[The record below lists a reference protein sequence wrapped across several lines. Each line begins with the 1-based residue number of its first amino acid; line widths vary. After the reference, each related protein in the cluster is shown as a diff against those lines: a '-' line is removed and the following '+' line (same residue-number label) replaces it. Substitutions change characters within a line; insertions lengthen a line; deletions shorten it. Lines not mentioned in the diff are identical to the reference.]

1 MVMTQL
7 KYRQFCPDARVA
19 LAFAAIYVLWGG
31 TFLAIRIAV
40 LQLPPF
46 FASGVR
52 FFIAGAVLYSFR
64 RLRGDPSPTLEEWR
78 SIGLTALCLFVAT
91 YASLFWAE
99 QFVPSGVASV
109 LEATL
114 PITAMVLEVFLFRQQ
129 PFRWRMG
136 AAVLLGFLGVAWLLI
151 RNQHHFPLLPCLV
164 ILGSGVAWSLGGVL
178 TRSMKR
184 PRSAPLTAGGQM
196 MLGGVVLLVLAQATG
211 ELTALPHLTLS
222 AAAALLYLIVAGSL
236 LGFTAY
242 VWLLAR
248 MPLTQVASHAYV
260 NPMVALLLAY
270 FVAGETL
277 TPDML
282 AASALVIAS
291 VVLILVS
298 PLERERAT
306 SAEKIA
312 ADRRTSDDRQN
323 MAWHDQPRKSRRVR
337 KVPERDRISG
347 LRRRA
352 RQSRLDAS

>member
-1 MVMTQL
+1 MTQL
-7 KYRQFCPDARVA
+7 KYRQFRLDARVT

-52 FFIAGAVLYSFR
+52 FLIAGAVLYTFM
-64 RLRGDPSPTLEEWR
+64 RLRGHPSPTLAEWR
-78 SIGLTALCLFVAT
+78 SIAVTSLCLFVAT

-136 AAVLLGFLGVAWLLI
+136 AAVVLGFLGVAWLLI
-151 RNQHHFPLLPCLV
+151 RNQHTFPALPCLV
-164 ILGSGVAWSLGGVL
+164 ILASGTAWSLGAVL
-178 TRSMKR
+178 TRSMRR
-184 PRSAPLTAGGQM
+184 PLSLPLTAGAQM
-196 MLGGVVLLVLAQATG
+196 MLGGMTLLALAQATG
-211 ELTALPHLTLS
+211 ELNTLPHVTLR

-242 VWLLAR
+242 IWLLAR
-248 MPLTQVASHAYV
+248 MPVTRVASHAYV
-260 NPMVALLLAY
+260 NPMVALVLGY

-277 TPDML
+277 TPGML
-282 AASALVIAS
+282 IASALVIAS
-291 VVLILVS
+291 VILILVA
-298 PLERERAT
+298 PLDRERAA
-306 SAEKIA
+306 S
-312 ADRRTSDDRQN
+312 ADRIQDARRNSDDRQN
-323 MAWHDQPRKSRRVR
+323 MAGQDQLGKSRRVR
-337 KVPERDRISG
+337 DVPERDRPSG
-347 LRRRA
+347 LRRREG
-352 RQSRLDAS
+352 QSGLDAP

>member
-1 MVMTQL
+1 MVKSRRL
-7 KYRQFCPDARVA
+7 RRNARVP
-19 LAFAAIYVLWGG
+19 LAFATIYILWGG

-52 FFIAGAVLYSFR
+52 FLIAGAVLYTFM
-64 RLRGDPSPTLEEWR
+64 RLRGHPSPTLEEWR
-78 SIGLTALCLFVAT
+78 SIAVTSLCLFVAT

-136 AAVLLGFLGVAWLLI
+136 AAVLLGFLGIAWLLI
-151 RNQHHFPLLPCLV
+151 RSQHTFPALPCLV
-164 ILGSGVAWSLGGVL
+164 ILASGVAWSLGGVL

-184 PRSAPLTAGGQM
+184 PRSLALTAGGQM
-196 MLGGVVLLVLAQATG
+196 MLGGMTLLLLARATG
-211 ELTALPHLTLS
+211 ELGTLPRITLS

-242 VWLLAR
+242 IWLLAR
-248 MPLTQVASHAYV
+248 MPLTRVASHAYV
-260 NPMVALLLAY
+260 NPIVALVLAY
-270 FVAGETL
+270 FVAGETVTL
-277 TPDML
+277 GML
-282 AASALVIAS
+282 LASALVIAS
-291 VVLILVS
+291 VTLILVAPS
-298 PLERERAT
+298 DRERAAA
-306 SAEKIA
+306 AETIQ
-312 ADRRTSDDRQN
+312 DERRNTDDRQS
-323 MAWHDQPRKSRRVR
+323 MAGQGRLGKSRRVR
-337 KVPERDRISG
+337 EVPEGDRVSG
-347 LRRRA
+347 LRRRE